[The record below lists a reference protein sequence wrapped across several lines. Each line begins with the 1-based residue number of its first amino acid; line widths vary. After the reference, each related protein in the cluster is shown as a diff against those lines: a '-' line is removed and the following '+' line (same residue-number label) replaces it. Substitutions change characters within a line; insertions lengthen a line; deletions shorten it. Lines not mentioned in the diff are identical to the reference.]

1 MARNFVLESLSAS
14 KFDTATRAVI
24 SGAEFI
30 LRERSPGLEVTQ
42 ANKKQGE
49 TLVVCAM
56 HHVFFRGLLAGELFA
71 VAVQAN

>member
-1 MARNFVLESLSAS
+1 MKMEIRRIG
-14 KFDTATRAVI
+14 KTITFDTTTRAVI
-24 SGAEFI
+24 SDAEFV

-56 HHVFFRGLLAGELFA
+56 HHVFFRRLLAGELFA